1 MLTGDVRK
9 YPDRRLI
16 VYVPPGY
23 EEAKERRY
31 PVLYLQDGQNVFDGE
46 TAYVHGQEWFVDE
59 TAERLIATGEVEPLI
74 VVAID
79 NSGERRIDEYTPTVD
94 QGLAR
99 GGEADE
105 YLDHLIT
112 EIKGFIDREFRTSR
126 TADDTAIGGSSLGGL
141 LALYAGLRNPE
152 IFGKLAIMSPS
163 VWWDNAVILRHV
175 KEMGYETSQK
185 IWLDIGTEEGSVV
198 DEVRKLQ
205 RLLAIRY
212 NGLRYMEAHGA
223 GHNERAWAQRVGPM
237 LRYLFPA

>member
-1 MLTGDVRK
+1 LLTGDVRK
-9 YPDRRLI
+9 FPDRRLI

-23 EEAKERRY
+23 EKDTERRY

-59 TAERLIATGEVEPLI
+59 TAEHLIATGEIEPLI

-94 QGLAR
+94 QGLSR

-105 YLDHLIT
+105 YLDHLIS
-112 EIKGFIDREFRTSR
+112 EIKRFIDGEFRTSR

-141 LALYAGLRNPE
+141 LALYAGLRHPE

-163 VWWDNAVILRHV
+163 VWWDDAVILRRV

-198 DEVRKLQ
+198 EEVRKLQ
-205 RLLAIRY
+205 QLLAIRY
-212 NGLRYMEAHGA
+212 NGLRYVEAVGA
-223 GHNERAWAQRVGPM
+223 GHNERAWAERVGPM
-237 LRYLFPA
+237 LRFLFPA